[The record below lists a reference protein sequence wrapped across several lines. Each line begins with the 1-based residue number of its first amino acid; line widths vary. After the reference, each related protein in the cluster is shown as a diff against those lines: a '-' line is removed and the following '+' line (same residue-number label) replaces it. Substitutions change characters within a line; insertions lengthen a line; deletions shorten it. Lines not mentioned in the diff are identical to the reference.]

1 MVDRPSLDP
10 AEDVHPDEGGH
21 RDKGHP
27 QICRDEEK
35 IDGRVRD
42 PEAAV
47 QGKSFE
53 TLLSQLI
60 KHSLAFVTLESGHTD
75 KEDYYTEGG
84 KCKLIQCNF
93 L

>member
-35 IDGRVRD
+35 IDGLNNIV
-42 PEAAV
+42 
-47 QGKSFE
+47 
-53 TLLSQLI
+53 LI
-60 KHSLAFVTLESGHTD
+60 SEKNIIS
-75 KEDYYTEGG
+75 
-84 KCKLIQCNF
+84 
-93 L
+93 